1 MKTTLVRFSV
11 LALAL
16 TGFAASTVV
25 SQSQTRPTH
34 VNTPRANFIG
44 GPAPLCMPSTGGRDC
59 GF

>member
-25 SQSQTRPTH
+25 SHSQIRPTH
-34 VNTPRANFIG
+34 VNTPRASFIG
-44 GPAPLCMPSTGGRDC
+44 GPAPMCMPSSGGVGC
-59 GF
+59 GW